1 MSSYTFV
8 DTYEVEGLE
17 NKILELK
24 PINNSSHISYASL
37 LYIIYNNEYYYCIR
51 LGHYAKITDLTLHE
65 ITEVYNDT
73 TKVYSHIIHVKSNG
87 YYYALT
93 HVISI
98 SKELADKYET
108 YCGNNE
114 YILK

>member
-24 PINNSSHISYASL
+24 ITQSLSHISYISL
-37 LYIIYNNEYYYCIR
+37 LCVIYDNEYYYCTKFTGSQKLTHLI
-51 LGHYAKITDLTLHE
+51 LTKITLHKDDE
-65 ITEVYNDT
+65 TNVYDNR
-73 TKVYSHIIHVKSNG
+73 IHVRCHMSF
-87 YYYALT
+87 YTLT
-93 HVISI
+93 RADIV
-98 SKELADKYET
+98 SKELADAYET